1 MHSAVREPVGH
12 QCLGTPCQLGAPEP
26 EPNLCLIR
34 QAISGV
40 TDPPHIVG
48 YDPSFLNGGV
58 VETFDDGTRFT
69 STRSNDG
76 FWVSVIDVDTL
87 GQT

>member
-1 MHSAVREPVGH
+1 M
-12 QCLGTPCQLGAPEP
+12 
-26 EPNLCLIR
+26 
-34 QAISGV
+34 

-48 YDPSFLNGGV
+48 YDQPSFLNGGV